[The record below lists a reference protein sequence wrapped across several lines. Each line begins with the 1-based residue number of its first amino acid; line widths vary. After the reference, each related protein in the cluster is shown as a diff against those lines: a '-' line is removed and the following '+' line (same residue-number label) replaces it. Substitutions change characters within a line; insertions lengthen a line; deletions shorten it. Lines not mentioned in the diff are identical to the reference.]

1 MLVKEY
7 EILSKITCK
16 SLFNKVKFPVTKSN
30 NNSNPPAN
38 ISFIIVHILVNINPT
53 LDQSIEPKA
62 VILVIIA
69 VNTCF
74 VIVKSVVNPVLI
86 SANILFTKFLNQS
99 HFVYSKTSATTKAVI
114 PIKIISIGF
123 KDMAIS
129 KAFCA
134 TVAILVAVATASFAV
149 LSAIAFA
156 ICAVVTAMSLA
167 LVAVY
172 KANFLVLVAITLP
185 TDFIAFKNGLI
196 LDVPSFTPVAKSLI
210 PFPAFLNIFIF
221 VLTTLAILLNANKPP
236 FKATKPAPSPTIQ
249 VFWVLVK
256 CCKAVDKSDKALAP
270 AEITGD
276 IVSPNSIMAFFPW
289 FKALLSLN
297 PVVSSIFFTASSVN
311 PAELP
316 IWFKKS
322 LN

>member
-62 VILVIIA
+62 VILVIIV

-74 VIVKSVVNPVLI
+74 VIVKSVVNPILI

-99 HFVYSKTSATTKAVI
+99 HFVYSKTSPAIRAVI
-114 PIKIISIGF
+114 LININPIGFISITIF
-123 KDMAIS
+123 SAV
-129 KAFCA
+129 CA
-134 TVAILVAVATASFAV
+134 TSTVFVAVACANFAV
-149 LSAIAFA
+149 VNATVLAISAVFMAIFFA
-156 ICAVVTAMSLA
+156 IPAVF
-167 LVAVY
+167 
-172 KANFLVLVAITLP
+172 KASFLVLVAITLP
-185 TDFIAFKNGLI
+185 TDFMAFKNGLI
-196 LDVPSFTPVAKSLI
+196 LDVPSFTPVTKSLI

-276 IVSPNSIMAFFPW
+276 IVSPNSIMAFFP
-289 FKALLSLN
+289 
-297 PVVSSIFFTASSVN
+297 
-311 PAELP
+311 
-316 IWFKKS
+316 
-322 LN
+322 